1 MSRGTLYVF
10 EGDSRRRG
18 GGGDDTCVGKL
29 AQLLLPHSIGRAA
42 PTAVCVTG
50 ESGDFAPGPC
60 GHVHELRPDCR
71 GRHVLE
77 ERGREGRPTR
87 QADIQTG
94 GESSSESA
102 KWEEDEGDHPANER
116 CYSCGWVGW

>member
-18 GGGDDTCVGKL
+18 GCGGDTCVGKL

-50 ESGDFAPGPC
+50 KSGDFAPGPC

-87 QADIQTG
+87 QADRPAAAKALRSRRNGKRREITQRM
-94 GESSSESA
+94 SA
-102 KWEEDEGDHPANER
+102 VILA
-116 CYSCGWVGW
+116 VG